1 MKINRLLT
9 AALITFATVLTGC
22 VKESVWDRETG
33 IDESKAAP
41 EGFTYDEEE
50 SSKTSLAVYWDGKKA
65 KAAGAQ
71 SFLVQ
76 MTDANNMDKGNTWDT
91 KISKVVKITD
101 DETADYESTVF
112 SGFKQ
117 YDRYFVR
124 IRANYPGSVYSPWV
138 YINNSVTGQPALML
152 VGYGE
157 MPLTPDVTL
166 DPYVTDIIASW
177 PPCYGATKYVVEWKD
192 AATAAWQSAETTENS
207 FTISGLVEEGTYDV
221 KVTAVAAEQSYPAE
235 KQTIKTYKNPFP
247 IVINTAQE
255 WVDLVNGMFLK
266 LGNNN
271 DSDTVT
277 IMADLDFKDLEYN
290 TDVTFKGVLNG
301 NGKTFKNLKASSP
314 LLKSV
319 TTVKDLTID
328 SSCSFETSEL
338 SEFASVATI
347 VTGELKNVKNNASV
361 TASLGDVKN
370 PYIIAGL
377 AAYAY
382 GNIIDCVNAG
392 DVKFTAKTVNT
403 GAIAGVV
410 AYSQGQVNNTDNAGN
425 VTAEI
430 GKVGSKSKIGVE
442 ELGKSH
448 ESVGPSVGGI
458 VGYAYGVDA
467 YPAGRFSMTD
477 CENTGNIS
485 YTVKDC
491 TVSANYNRTQVGGI
505 VGAPDGN
512 VANCNNYGSVK
523 VAIKNSDKNATYDA
537 KQHTVDMGGI
547 GGGDYHARYAT
558 SNSNS
563 QYVTSYINC
572 LNEGELVL
580 DLDASGANSTLG
592 GIVGWPS
599 GELESSANR
608 TENCVNKGN
617 ITLKGYSK
625 CRVGGIHGGA
635 GTIRNCTNEGNIYMQ
650 GCVAA
655 SVAGG
660 LSGFHS
666 RGLGITGSTV
676 NCKVTAYVPV
686 TGIGGMIGNIGN
698 AATTTGEDCVINCV
712 ISGAD
717 PASAGMVVG
726 LFNGTSQKINLGPL
740 EVSGSI
746 NGSPASASNL
756 WGTTNYTSG
765 THTINAT
772 IK

>member
-41 EGFTYDEEE
+41 EGFTYDESE

-138 YINNSVTGQPALML
+138 YINNSVTGEPALML

-166 DPYVTDIIASW
+166 DPYVTDIVASW

-207 FTISGLVEEGTYDV
+207 FTISGLVEEGTYDI
-221 KVTAVAAEQSYPAE
+221 KVTAVAAEQSYAAE
-235 KQTIKTYKNPFP
+235 KQTVKTYKNPFP

-271 DSDTVT
+271 EGDTVT

-290 TDVTFKGVLNG
+290 TDVTFKGVVNG

-338 SEFASVATI
+338 TEFASVATT
-347 VTGELKNVKNNASV
+347 VTGELRNVKNNASV
-361 TASLGDVKN
+361 TAVLGDITAAYVVG
-370 PYIIAGL
+370 GL
-377 AAYAY
+377 AGYVY
-382 GNIIDCVNAG
+382 GNIIECENGG
-392 DVKFTAKTVNT
+392 DVKITASSANT
-403 GAIAGVV
+403 GAVGGIVG
-410 AYSQGQVNNTDNAGN
+410 YIEGQVNNTDNSGN
-425 VTAEI
+425 VNAEF
-430 GKVGSKSKIGVE
+430 GV
-442 ELGKSH
+442 LGKKIP
-448 ESVGPSVGGI
+448 VGAVTSAAPCIGGI
-458 VGYAYGVDA
+458 VGLAQGE
-467 YPAGRFSMTD
+467 FSMDT
-477 CENTGNIS
+477 CENAGHVTYKVANI
-485 YTVKDC
+485 
-491 TVSANYNRTQVGGI
+491 TVSSGLNRTGIGGI
-505 VGAPDGN
+505 VGAPNGD
-512 VANCNNYGSVK
+512 VRRCINYGSVNISHVLK
-523 VAIKNSDKNATYDA
+523 ERGAYSAQEHILIV
-537 KQHTVDMGGI
+537 GGI
-547 GGGDYHARYAT
+547 GGGDYHAAGQLKTNYIECENHGDITVDSDAAR
-558 SNSNS
+558 SNSA
-563 QYVTSYINC
+563 I
-572 LNEGELVL
+572 
-580 DLDASGANSTLG
+580 G
-592 GIVGWPS
+592 GIVGWPGKEGAS
-599 GELESSANR
+599 PSF

-617 ITLKGYSK
+617 IILKGNAK
-625 CRVGGIHGGA
+625 ARVGGIHGGT
-635 GTIRNCTNEGNIYMQ
+635 GNIKNCRNEGNVAIQ
-650 GCVAA
+650 GGTSATVLGGVA
-655 SVAGG
+655 
-660 LSGFHS
+660 GFHS
-666 RGLGITGSTV
+666 QGHKISGTTV
-676 NCKVTAYVPV
+676 ECKVTAYVPV
-686 TGIGGMIGNIGN
+686 YGVGGLIGN
-698 AATTTGEDCVINCV
+698 AGNAKVTSGEDCVINCV
-712 ISGAD
+712 INGAD
-717 PASAGMVVG
+717 ATRAGMVIG
-726 LFNGTSQKINLGPL
+726 LFNGTTQPITLGPL

-756 WGTTNYTSG
+756 CGTYQYTSG
-765 THTINAT
+765 IHTINAT